1 MILAVDAYYSK
12 NSARVAGIGFE
23 RWSSQNPRHIY
34 YSRVQGV
41 DDYRPGEFY
50 KRELPCILAL
60 IDEHGLTPGT
70 IVIDGYVY
78 LDGLSKPGL
87 GKYLF
92 DALNGEITIVGVA
105 KNPFPGISR
114 HCEILRGGS
123 TRPLLVTAVGMEL
136 SRAKACV
143 LKMHGKDRIPT
154 LLKKADQESR
164 RSC

>member
-34 YSRVQGV
+34 HSRVQGV

-60 IDEHGLTPGT
+60 IEEHGLTPDT

-87 GKYLF
+87 GKHLF

-105 KNPFPGISR
+105 KNPLPGISR
-114 HCEILRGGS
+114 HFEILRGGS
-123 TRPLLVTAVGMEL
+123 VRPLFITAAGMEL
-136 SRAKACV
+136 GQAKTCV

-154 LLKKADQESR
+154 LLRQADQESR
-164 RSC
+164 KPC